1 MKKSRVGVHHFGAV
15 SEAELGKE
23 NVASRLPLQANAGHS
38 PDGLCGHLAALKSN
52 SQTKSLLETSKFTID
67 VVHDL

>member
-38 PDGLCGHLAALKSN
+38 PDGLCGLAALKSN
-52 SQTKSLLETSKFTID
+52 SQAKSLLEASKFTID